1 MQKYNFQ
8 KKSSKTQNN
17 LIFKFKKRSSSQTN
31 YQKSQDIITQVN
43 PTYLNNFINP
53 VNPHHSAFTPTNHS
67 KFLQNKKNLLPIKSK
82 EYIDKKTLILDLD
95 ETLAHSSFIP
105 FKTNDAII
113 KVKFDSSFY
122 NVYVLIRPGAI
133 EFIKKVANLFEIIL
147 FTASIPQYAL
157 QVVDII
163 DVDKNI
169 KYKLTREHC
178 SFLNG
183 IYIKELKK
191 LNRDLNDLIILD
203 NSPLAYSFDNDNGL
217 PIKAWFDD
225 KNDNELDKIYKI
237 LEFLSK
243 VKNVRNYIK
252 KFVKNNEIDFD
263 IANEIIIDSKEKDKE
278 KKNEKSKEAEKEIEK
293 EIEKENK
300 KITVNINKNY
310 FSEIKIANYNNKE
323 NDNVN
328 VKTEEKL
335 IKNNNKVNKGIIL
348 NNKNFLS
355 NYLKKLQDKSEK
367 KYNNYL
373 EKLNLTNKN
382 IPNKKNRNKEI
393 KINSIIHSY
402 KKKDY
407 FLVNS
412 WLEKINNKN
421 EYNTNINQ
429 IKPNNKFSS
438 NKAKINV
445 KEIEHLFY
453 STLSRMTKD
462 FSFPKNKKITYN
474 LMLENNQNLISNNN
488 RNFPMKNRISS
499 GKENSF
505 NFNKKYISLMEKIE
519 KKLIKKDYS
528 SIYKKKLRSKSSK
541 LNNKAIIK
549 NKLLNIQSNSKRKK
563 IHGGSYLFNQF
574 NGFNINNPIMT
585 DNKSNYKS
593 SVIRSKSTENFINF
607 YNIDKKP
614 NSTKRSLNFENK
626 LLISENRDINKYIN
640 KKANNLLESFPKI
653 VINRENNINY

>member
-53 VNPHHSAFTPTNHS
+53 ANPHHSAFTPTNHS
-67 KFLQNKKNLLPIKSK
+67 KILQNKKNLLPIKSK

-113 KVKFDSSFY
+113 KVKFDSTVY

-157 QVVDII
+157 QVADII

-243 VKNVRNYIK
+243 VKDVRNYIK

-263 IANEIIIDSKEKDKE
+263 IANEIIKDSKEKDKE

-519 KKLIKKDYS
+519 KKLIT
-528 SIYKKKLRSKSSK
+528 SK
-541 LNNKAIIK
+541 
-549 NKLLNIQSNSKRKK
+549 
-563 IHGGSYLFNQF
+563 
-574 NGFNINNPIMT
+574 
-585 DNKSNYKS
+585 
-593 SVIRSKSTENFINF
+593 
-607 YNIDKKP
+607 
-614 NSTKRSLNFENK
+614 
-626 LLISENRDINKYIN
+626 
-640 KKANNLLESFPKI
+640 
-653 VINRENNINY
+653 